1 MENLTS
7 GNEPQEELEIRSS
20 KKQISL
26 NSLLRILLLFV
37 FAGIFSFSFYKIA
50 AKLYAYHKE
59 DKIYNDIRAS
69 IQTHYVLHDFQYSA
83 PYSPEVEEERA
94 SKEEENTETLPYIVL
109 NGNPEE
115 LNTDGIFNI
124 YSDLKAKNSDLV
136 GWISIP
142 GFKKAIDYPVMQYF
156 DNEYYMTHDFYK
168 NKSNSGSIFMDSANL
183 NSEPDK
189 HIIIYG
195 HAMRNNSMFG
205 NLRGYPT
212 DKEKYENITTI
223 YLDLLSTRLE
233 YKVFSAY
240 STDVSFNYRRTVFS
254 DDADYLSFL
263 NTIKNK
269 SEYDF
274 GIPLSSRDKII
285 TLSTCD
291 KSRGDDGRIAIHAK
305 LVKQIVYDD
314 SGNKVEYAQ
323 TEEKGDKKIITSN
336 VYLEKLQ
343 LQYQILIPEENEP
356 AEQPVPETSPVPD
369 VSLAP
374 DNTPVPDASPAPDN
388 TPEPDTSPV
397 PKTSQV
403 ASPDNTGEA
412 KKSLEG
418 DWHNMILDPPFST
431 ANALFSAKLPAQAAF
446 ARITVKPYDENA
458 RISFTINDKK
468 ADPERME
475 LVEGENVII
484 VHVLSADGLYAR
496 KYTIKVLRDPPP
508 ATPTP
513 QPEQTPEPS
522 EEPAADGD

>member
-1 MENLTS
+1 M
-7 GNEPQEELEIRSS
+7 
-20 KKQISL
+20 
-26 NSLLRILLLFV
+26 
-37 FAGIFSFSFYKIA
+37 
-50 AKLYAYHKE
+50 
-59 DKIYNDIRAS
+59 
-69 IQTHYVLHDFQYSA
+69 
-83 PYSPEVEEERA
+83 
-94 SKEEENTETLPYIVL
+94 
-109 NGNPEE
+109 
-115 LNTDGIFNI
+115 
-124 YSDLKAKNSDLV
+124 
-136 GWISIP
+136 
-142 GFKKAIDYPVMQYF
+142 
-156 DNEYYMTHDFYK
+156 
-168 NKSNSGSIFMDSANL
+168 
-183 NSEPDK
+183 
-189 HIIIYG
+189 
-195 HAMRNNSMFG
+195 
-205 NLRGYPT
+205 
-212 DKEKYENITTI
+212 
-223 YLDLLSTRLE
+223 
-233 YKVFSAY
+233 
-240 STDVSFNYRRTVFS
+240 
-254 DDADYLSFL
+254 
-263 NTIKNK
+263 
-269 SEYDF
+269 
-274 GIPLSSRDKII
+274 
-285 TLSTCD
+285 
-291 KSRGDDGRIAIHAK
+291 
-305 LVKQIVYDD
+305 KQIVYDD

-475 LVEGENVII
+475 LVGGENVII